1 MMGVNRRARRR
12 QACSIEYMAEDVVH
26 AVARIGV
33 RELRE
38 QLSAYLDRAR
48 NGETI
53 EVTDRGTPIAMLVPI
68 PDERRA
74 LAEFI
79 ASGVIRPAERPWR
92 PGRKRIPIKPGMP
105 AASEVLDQQREDRF

>member
-1 MMGVNRRARRR
+1 
-12 QACSIEYMAEDVVH
+12 MAGDVVC
-26 AVARIGV
+26 AVERVGV

-68 PDERRA
+68 SDERHA
-74 LAEFI
+74 LAELI
-79 ASGVIRPAERPWR
+79 ASGV
-92 PGRKRIPIKPGMP
+92 
-105 AASEVLDQQREDRF
+105 